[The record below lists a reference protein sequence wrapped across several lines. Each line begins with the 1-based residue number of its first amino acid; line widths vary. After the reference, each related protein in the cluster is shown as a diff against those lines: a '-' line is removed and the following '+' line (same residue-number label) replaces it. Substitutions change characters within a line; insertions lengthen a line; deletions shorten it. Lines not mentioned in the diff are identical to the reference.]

1 MNKEYLKLT
10 LSIAFP
16 IAMQQLLSSTLSII
30 DQLMV
35 GRLGENVI
43 AAISLASKIPTF
55 IFIVISALSQANSIM
70 TSQYYGADN
79 KKGMSNVFNIST
91 ILGFIFTIVTFFIM
105 IIYTEEIIIWFDP
118 RNDNVVNIASTYLR
132 IFSIAFIIVFIKQNI
147 ISYLRST
154 QKIKYVVMSGIVA
167 VVSNTIL
174 NYLLIYTFNLGYV
187 GAVIATVICSFL
199 ELFVLIYAFKKYN
212 KEIRFEFKISIH
224 EYKKF
229 ILICLPLM
237 LDSFLWGFGII
248 IYTKLY
254 NMLGIKAFTV
264 TSILNPYQTFII
276 SFFTGFGVASSII
289 TGNYLGQ
296 EKYEKSY
303 DFTKWLIKNILFFSI
318 LLSII
323 SFIFIKQYIMLFN
336 ISDELRKMTYEVMY
350 VFIAFV
356 PIKITNMIITG
367 GILKS
372 GGKTKITFAI
382 SLIATWVIGIP
393 FGLLAIKLN
402 LSLVSLIIFTNFEEV
417 FKFIVGFYFFKKKK
431 WIKNIK

>member
-1 MNKEYLKLT
+1 MNKEYFKLT

-35 GRLGENVI
+35 GRLGEDVI
-43 AAISLASKIPTF
+43 AAIGLASKIPTF
-55 IFIVISALSQANSIM
+55 IFIVISALAQANSIM
-70 TSQYYGADN
+70 TSQYYGYDN

-91 ILGFIFTIVTFFIM
+91 IFGFIFTLVTFILM
-105 IIYTEEIIIWFDP
+105 ISYTENIIIWFNP
-118 RNDNVVNIASTYLR
+118 QNNNVISIACTYLR

-154 QKIKYVVMSGIVA
+154 QKIKYVVISGIVA
-167 VVSNTIL
+167 VISNTIL
-174 NYLLIYTFNLGYV
+174 NYLLIYTFNLGYI

-199 ELFVLIYAFKKYN
+199 ELFILIYAFKKYN
-212 KEIRFEFKISIH
+212 KEIKFQFKIPISI
-224 EYKKF
+224 YKEF
-229 ILICLPLM
+229 IFICLPLM
-237 LDSFLWGFGII
+237 MDSFLWGFGII

-289 TGNYLGQ
+289 TGNFLGQ
-296 EKYEKSY
+296 EKYDKAY
-303 DFTKWLIKNILFFSI
+303 DFTKWLIKNILFLSV

-323 SFIFIKQYIMLFN
+323 SFIFIKQYIILFK
-336 ISDELRKMTYEVMY
+336 ISDELRKMTFEVMY

-356 PIKITNMIITG
+356 PIKIINMIITG

-382 SLIATWVIGIP
+382 SFIATWLIGIP

-402 LSLVSLIIFTNFEEV
+402 LSLVNLIIFTNFEEI
-417 FKFIVGFYFFKKKK
+417 FKFIVGFYLFKNKK
-431 WIKNIK
+431 WIKRI